1 MGYSGRVFCH
11 GLPPEIALLLH
22 CKKNNVPLT
31 EQFTQNKEGKQ
42 DIKLYAQWAS
52 PHSLLL
58 ERFLETGI
66 SPKRTRFYTT
76 VPPEGLDFDS

>member
-1 MGYSGRVFCH
+1 MSPLRNS
-11 GLPPEIALLLH
+11 LRKTQKEN
-22 CKKNNVPLT
+22 KN
-31 EQFTQNKEGKQ
+31 
-42 DIKLYAQWAS
+42 IKLYAHWAS